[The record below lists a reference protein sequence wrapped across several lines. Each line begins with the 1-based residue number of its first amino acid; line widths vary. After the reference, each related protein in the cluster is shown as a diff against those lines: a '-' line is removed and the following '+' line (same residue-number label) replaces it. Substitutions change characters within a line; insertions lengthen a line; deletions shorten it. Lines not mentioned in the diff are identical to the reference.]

1 MSWFYN
7 GEIIEVIDEK
17 YCGFVYKITN
27 KQNEKQYIGKK
38 LLKFKKSK
46 TIKGKKKRFYVD
58 SDWKVYFGSSE
69 LLKEDVRLLGEENFH
84 REIIRFCKTKSELS
98 YYEAKWQIDLDVL
111 LYPDLFY
118 NEWIMVRTRR
128 SQLLTKN
135 LLSERDNL

>member
-7 GEIIEVIDEK
+7 DVVIDVIDEK

-27 KQNEKQYIGKK
+27 KINGKQYIGKK
-38 LLKFKKSK
+38 LLKFKKTK
-46 TIKGKKKRFYVD
+46 TIKGKRKRFYVD

-69 LLKEDVRLLGEENFH
+69 TLKEDIKNFGVESFH

-98 YYEAKWQIDLDVL
+98 YYEAKWQMDLDVL

-118 NEWIMVRTRR
+118 NEWIMVKTRR
-128 SQLLTKN
+128 SNLLTKT
-135 LLSERDNL
+135 LLSE